1 MATWDDEID
10 RLITGLKNETKN
22 MVPIHHVEAINKQMD
37 MACFLVERMMQHV
50 GDDDLKLEAGLLL
63 NAIQEQRGKK
73 RIRPFKSVKEH
84 GDWINAQM
92 DKRDY

>member
-1 MATWDDEID
+1 MATWDDEVY
-10 RLITGLKNETKN
+10 RLITGLKDKTKN
-22 MVPIHHVEAINKQMD
+22 MVPIHHVEALNKQMD

-50 GDDDLKLEAGLLL
+50 GDDLRFEAGLLL